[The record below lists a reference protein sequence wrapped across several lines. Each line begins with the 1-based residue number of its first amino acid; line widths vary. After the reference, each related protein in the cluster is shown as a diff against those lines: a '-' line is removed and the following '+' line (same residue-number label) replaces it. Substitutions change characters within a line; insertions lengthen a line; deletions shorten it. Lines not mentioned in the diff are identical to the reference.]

1 MAGGD
6 GGLVRFGAI
15 LITVR
20 YGLRLMFR
28 SSASAEELDLRL
40 ASGVDGARSA
50 GFPWDH
56 VTVSIRGMD
65 DSADALGLSAMERT
79 GEADLRRCMAARAS
93 RT

>member
-1 MAGGD
+1 
-6 GGLVRFGAI
+6 
-15 LITVR
+15 
-20 YGLRLMFR
+20 
-28 SSASAEELDLRL
+28 
-40 ASGVDGARSA
+40 VDGARSA

>member
-15 LITVR
+15 LITVQSGR
-20 YGLRLMFR
+20 RLTFR
-28 SSASAEELDLRL
+28 SSAWAEELDLGL

-50 GFPWDH
+50 GFPWDR
-56 VTVSIRGMD
+56 VTVSIRGTGG
-65 DSADALGLSAMERT
+65 SADALELSALERT
-79 GEADLRRCMAARAS
+79 GVVDLPRCMAVRAS